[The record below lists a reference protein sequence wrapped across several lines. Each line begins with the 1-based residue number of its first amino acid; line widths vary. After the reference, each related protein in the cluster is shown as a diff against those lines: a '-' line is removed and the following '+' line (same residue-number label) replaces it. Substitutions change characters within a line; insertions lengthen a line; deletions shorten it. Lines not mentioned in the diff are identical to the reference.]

1 MAELAPKEIR
11 GRLVAFQQLMIDIGL
26 FVSSWIDYGTGEI
39 NSTWSWRTPYGIQI
53 IPGLILAMC
62 PLLLPR
68 SPRWLLEKG
77 RKDEALA
84 VLARVHGNGDG
95 MQELP
100 YVLCNRNHQTN
111 TFYSVNHPY
120 VQQEYQEIQDNVE
133 LENQLAVK
141 SYISMLKDPANR
153 RVLWVGCSIAIFQQ
167 LTGAK

>member
-39 NSTWSWRTPYGIQI
+39 NSNWSWRAPYGIQI
-53 IPGLILAMC
+53 IPGLILALC

-77 RKDEALA
+77 RKAEALA

-95 MQELP
+95 KLQ
-100 YVLCNRNHQTN
+100 
-111 TFYSVNHPY
+111 
-120 VQQEYQEIQDNVE
+120 
-133 LENQLAVK
+133 
-141 SYISMLKDPANR
+141 YIH
-153 RVLWVGCSIAIFQQ
+153 SI
-167 LTGAK
+167 